1 MTAGRFAGQVA
12 LVTGGGRGVGRAV
25 CETLARD
32 GARVAAFARTVDEVR
47 AVADAAE
54 EWGTEGL
61 AVVGDVA
68 RYADVE
74 RAVDQ
79 LLARW
84 GRLDVVVTAAGVVAP
99 IGRTWEVDP
108 TAWERNIAANL
119 VGAFNVCRAALP
131 ALLRRGSGSI
141 VTVSTGAARSPIA
154 SMGAYCASKAGVD
167 HFTRVLAEELRGT
180 GVRANVVYP
189 GVVDTA
195 MQAELRGT
203 DEAHFGADNLARFR
217 GFQEQGTL
225 RAPAEPAALIAWVA
239 ATPELHGEVL
249 SIDDAQVAA
258 RAGLARA

>member
-1 MTAGRFAGQVA
+1 METGRFAGQVA

-25 CETLARD
+25 CETLARE
-32 GARVAAFARTVDEVR
+32 GARVVPFARNAAEVR
-47 AVADAAE
+47 AVADAAGAL
-54 EWGTEGL
+54 GTEGL

-84 GRLDVVVTAAGVVAP
+84 GRLDVVVNAAGIAAP

-108 TAWERNIAANL
+108 AAWERNIAANL

-131 ALLRRGSGSI
+131 TLVRRGSGSI
-141 VTVSTGAARSPIA
+141 VAVSTGAARSPIA
-154 SMGAYCASKAGVD
+154 NMGAYCAAKAGVD
-167 HFTRVLAEELRGT
+167 HLTRVLAAELRGT

-203 DEAHFGADNLARFR
+203 DEARFGAENLARFR
-217 GFQEQGTL
+217 GFREQGTL

-239 ATPELHGEVL
+239 AQPDLHGELL
-249 SIDDAQVAA
+249 SIDDPQVAA
-258 RAGLARA
+258 RAGLAHL